1 MILAGVKNYFT
12 SNTEAHFLAPQ
23 FYIFQKIV
31 LWQKSK
37 FKCLSCHKTCHF
49 RVIVL
54 MLFSWFFSSCT
65 PVQHGYKIDDDMPSK
80 LQKMVDEKANINQII
95 MAFGSPSFAN
105 SPINDTICYVE
116 ANGKKIA
123 FNRFYKP
130 TYRFLCVIF
139 ENQIAKETK
148 SWTLAKIEKM
158 KMTNYNFKLEK
169 PL

>member
-1 MILAGVKNYFT
+1 MTARVRNYFI
-12 SNTEAHFLAPQ
+12 SNAKAICLVLR
-23 FYIFQKIV
+23 FYIFQTIA
-31 LWQKSK
+31 LWQKSI
-37 FKCLSCHKTCHF
+37 FTRSPYCQTDYL
-49 RVIVL
+49 RVIVV
-54 MLFSWFFSSCT
+54 MLFSCVFSSCS
-65 PVQHGYKIDDDMPSK
+65 PVQHGYKIEDDMPSK
-80 LQKMVDEKANINQII
+80 IQKMVDEKANINQII
-95 MAFGSPSFAN
+95 MTFGSPSFAN

-130 TYRFLCVIF
+130 TYKFLCIIF